1 MKEQTLTLAQSI
13 VNKINSKLDFT
24 QKLPDC
30 SFPTSSNWVVSTQ
43 PILIS
48 KNPSLE
54 FDLLSKI
61 SKAIEVDTLVYNS
74 IGGWLDPETFEYHVD
89 LNSHFYSEEN
99 AKVIAKLNN
108 QKSYY
113 NLSTNKVYPT
123 ETKAET
129 NAIHQR
135 AYNKIWS
142 AVETQKHQLD
152 REKEYLDLCDEDS
165 RISRESQLSVIEF
178 CKREIE
184 VNEYILKLLENE
196 QS

>member
-24 QKLPDC
+24 QKLPN
-30 SFPTSSNWVVSTQ
+30 SRSEESNWVVSTSS
-43 PILIS
+43 ILIT

-54 FDLLSKI
+54 FDLLSKV
-61 SKAIEVDTLVYNS
+61 SKALESDSLIFDS
-74 IGGWLDPETFEYHVD
+74 IGGWLDAETGLYHID
-89 LNSHFYSEEN
+89 LNSHFYAEGSAKTI
-99 AKVIAKLNN
+99 AKVHN